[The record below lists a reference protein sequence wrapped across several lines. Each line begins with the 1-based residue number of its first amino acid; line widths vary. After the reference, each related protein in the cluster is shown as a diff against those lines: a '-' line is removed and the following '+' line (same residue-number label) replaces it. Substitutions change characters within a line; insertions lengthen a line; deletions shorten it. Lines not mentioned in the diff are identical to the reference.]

1 MKKIIPALALLLF
14 TSPVHAGEL
23 DGKAIYCPATVT
35 GYYFDRKTATELR
48 IGKNSE
54 VEHRFF
60 VDQTEYT
67 TGLRYVKW
75 SANTKYKKIKK
86 IKKAHPPQ
94 HWRLDRQ
101 TLKMR
106 HSGRTYQCHLSN
118 KAQIRSKL
126 KAVIARAKRK
136 NKL

>member
-1 MKKIIPALALLLF
+1 MRTIALALALLLF

-35 GYYFDRKTATELR
+35 GYYFDSKKATR
-48 IGKNSE
+48 IQIRNSK
-54 VEHRFF
+54 VLNTWFF
-60 VDQTEYT
+60 DQTEYT
-67 TGLRYVKW
+67 AGLRYVKW
-75 SANTKYKKIKK
+75 SANTKHKVF
-86 IKKAHPPQ
+86 PPQ
-94 HWRLDRQ
+94 YWRLDRQ

-106 HSGRTYQCHLSN
+106 HSGKIFQCHLSN

>member
-1 MKKIIPALALLLF
+1 MKKIIPVLALLLF

-23 DGKAIYCPATVT
+23 DGKAIYCPATVN
-35 GYYFDRKTATELR
+35 GYYFEGKMANE
-48 IGKNSE
+48 IGIVNSK
-54 VEHRFF
+54 VTNLFF
-60 VDQTEYT
+60 ADQTEYT
-67 TGLRYVKW
+67 AGLRYVEW
-75 SANTKYKKIKK
+75 SANTTFMDNF
-86 IKKAHPPQ
+86 PPQ

-106 HSGRTYQCHLSN
+106 HNGRTFQCHLSSQD
-118 KAQIRSKL
+118 KIRSEL